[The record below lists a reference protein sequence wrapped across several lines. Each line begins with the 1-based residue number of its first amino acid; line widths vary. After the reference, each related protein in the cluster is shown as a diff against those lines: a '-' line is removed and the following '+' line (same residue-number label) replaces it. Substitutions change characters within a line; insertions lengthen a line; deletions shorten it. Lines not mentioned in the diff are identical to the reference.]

1 MQGTLTRRG
10 DSKPFFRFRI
20 PDSEP
25 ERQESLHNYGPGTI
39 VWSNQW
45 DRWMVCSC
53 ETNYDSLTGVWK
65 LDFIVVPAPEPK
77 AVNPNPKFKPPP
89 KTVWERLLED

>member
-1 MQGTLTRRG
+1 MRGSLTKHG
-10 DSKPFFRFRI
+10 DSKPFFRFQI

-25 ERQESLHNYGPGTI
+25 ERQESLRKYGPGTI

-53 ETNYDSLTGVWK
+53 DAKYETRLGRWQ
-65 LDFIVVPAPEPK
+65 LDFTVVAAPEPK
-77 AVNPNPKFKPPP
+77 AVNPKFKSR
-89 KTVWERLLED
+89 TVWERLLED